1 MEMYI
6 INMESFQVCMTCL
19 ATDTK
24 MFLMSKYKLIEVYE
38 TLTGNT
44 VSWTSRKIN
53 YLLFI

>member
-44 VSWTSRKIN
+44 VS
-53 YLLFI
+53 